1 MNPVIYSITTP
12 RLVIRCYHLNDAPT
26 LNAIINANLGHL
38 RRFMPWARVG
48 HVALEAHHDM
58 ITRWIHDFEQAK
70 DFVFAITDRSTGAI
84 LGGTGLHKRAGE
96 FGLEIGYW
104 LAADACGKGIATE
117 STAALIRVAFDHYDM
132 DRVEIH
138 CSSMNHA
145 SARIPQKLGFE
156 LEATLRRRYMDEY
169 GIASRLMFVLFQSN
183 YPNLHTPQIDVR
195 AYDDEGRQY
204 L

>member
-1 MNPVIYSITTP
+1 MNPVIYSITSP
-12 RLVIRCYHLNDAPT
+12 RLVLRCYHLNDVSA
-26 LNAIINANLGHL
+26 LNSTINANLGHL
-38 RRFMPWARVG
+38 RQFMPWARVD
-48 HVALEAHHDM
+48 HVTPEAHLEL

-70 DFVFAITDRSTGAI
+70 DFVFAITDRKAGTL

-96 FGLEIGYW
+96 HGLEIGYW

-117 STAALIRVAFDHYDM
+117 ATAALTRVAFDHYEM

-138 CSSMNHA
+138 CSSMNNA

-156 LEATLRRRYMDEY
+156 LEATLRRRYIDEY
-169 GIASRLMFVLFQSN
+169 GIADRMMFVLFRSN
-183 YPNLHTPQIDVR
+183 YPNASTPQMDVR
-195 AYDDEGRQY
+195 AFDDEGRQY